1 MQYRSVGVI
10 LLLSLA
16 LLQIVRA
23 ENAPPP
29 RRVPLLGVLYRGF
42 PPSEVQLR
50 QSPLWQAMH
59 ELGWVEGQNITVERR
74 YAEGHNERLRGLATE
89 LVQRPVDLIL
99 AVGPHEARAAKAAS
113 DTIPIVFMDWGDPV
127 GAGAVASLA
136 HPGGNMTGLSM
147 ASPELIG
154 KRLELLTE
162 AAPGISRVAVLTNA
176 DVNYLLPE
184 MAHTAQQLGVT
195 LHPINVPAADQL
207 DHVVAAL
214 STARAEALLVLP
226 SPLFSGRQIPR
237 VLELAATSRLPTIYP
252 FRNFVAA
259 GGLMSYG
266 PSLSDRDRRVA
277 IYVDKVLKGAKPA
290 DLPVE
295 QPMNFEL
302 VINLKTAQALG
313 ITVPSLVLFQ
323 ATEVIK

>member
-1 MQYRSVGVI
+1 MRLSALGLI
-10 LLLSLA
+10 LVLAILAVLLPPLA
-16 LLQIVRA
+16 Q
-23 ENAPPP
+23 PP
-29 RRVPLLGVLYRGF
+29 RRVPTIGWLYRGF

-74 YAEGHNERLRGLATE
+74 YAEGHNERLRVLATE

-176 DVNYLLPE
+176 DVNYLLLE
-184 MAHTAQQLGVT
+184 MTHTAQQLGVT
-195 LHPINVPAADQL
+195 LYPINVPAADQL
-207 DHVVAAL
+207 DPAVAVMM
-214 STARAEALLVLP
+214 TARAEALLVL
-226 SPLFSGRQIPR
+226 SAPLFIQQWRR
-237 VLELAATSRLPTIYP
+237 VVALAAASRLPTLYP
-252 FRNFVAA
+252 SRYFVAA
-259 GGLMSYG
+259 
-266 PSLSDRDRRVA
+266 
-277 IYVDKVLKGAKPA
+277 
-290 DLPVE
+290 
-295 QPMNFEL
+295 
-302 VINLKTAQALG
+302 
-313 ITVPSLVLFQ
+313 
-323 ATEVIK
+323 